1 MEAHV
6 PSVPEPFFAAVHA
19 WQVPLHGALQH
30 TPSTQLPVRH
40 WLPAP
45 HAVPLAF
52 FATHAPP
59 PQ

>member
-1 MEAHV
+1 M